1 MVMRI
6 SENIKFSTIVDNMFK
21 SQDSYNKL
29 AEKIASLKEINRPSD
44 DPIGMNRVLNL
55 RESRASVEQYTR
67 NMDGC
72 ESWLTITESKLS
84 AAGDL
89 LIKAREVAVAQST
102 ATASA
107 EMRNAEAGTVQ
118 QLIDEMLA
126 LANSKYEG
134 RYLFSGAKTGEEPFS
149 SSVGSAAIGTAA
161 AADGNTFDGDVT
173 SSGTYTGSVNKT
185 YVVKI
190 TDWDNVTETATYDV
204 SDDGGTSWISTGK
217 TFILPDGGSVDT
229 GAGDI
234 GDGIVL
240 TFDDTGAADPELADG
255 DIFYVHALAAGYY
268 NGNGEEMSVNIG
280 EGTSFAYSISGEAAF
295 TDKGEGSVEIF
306 EVLNELKTALEN
318 NDPDG
323 IASCLDGLKDA
334 SDQISKNISRCGA
347 RMNRLEI
354 AKNNMADMEMDLTGL
369 ISKVE
374 DADISEIITKL
385 AMKEIVL
392 KASYSVASRIGN
404 LTILDFLR

>member
-6 SENIKFSTIVDNMFK
+6 SENIKFNTIVDNMFK

-67 NMDGC
+67 NMNGC

-89 LIKAREVAVAQST
+89 LIRAREVAVAQST

-107 EMRNAEAGTVQ
+107 EMRSAEAGTVQ
-118 QLIDEMLA
+118 QLIDEMLS
-126 LANSKYEG
+126 LANSKYDG
-134 RYLFSGAKTGEEPFS
+134 KYLFSGAKTGEEPFS
-149 SSVGSAAIGTAA
+149 SSRRSTAEIGTAIEA
-161 AADGNTFDGDVT
+161 EGNGDFDGTVT
-173 SSGTYTGSVNKT
+173 SGGVYSGTENGT

-190 TDWDNVTETATYDV
+190 VAGGTLADATYKV
-204 SDDGGTSWISTGK
+204 SDDGGKNWSEGTPAFGA
-217 TFILPDGGSVDT
+217 LVDDAAT
-229 GAGDI
+229 I
-234 GDGIVL
+234 TLGDGVEL
-240 TFDDTGAADPELADG
+240 TFTKESDADHYLAKD
-255 DIFYVHALAAGYY
+255 DIFYVQALAPGYY
-268 NGNGEEMSVNIG
+268 NGNGEELSVNIG
-280 EGTSFAYSISGEAAF
+280 EGTPFAYSISGEAAF
-295 TDKGEGSVEIF
+295 TDKGEGNVEIF
-306 EVLNELKTALEN
+306 SILNKLKDALDN
-318 NDPDG
+318 NEPDT
-323 IASCLDGLKDA
+323 IASCLDDLKAA
-334 SDQISKNISRCGA
+334 SDQIIKNISKCGA

-369 ISKVE
+369 ISEVE
-374 DADISEIITKL
+374 DADVSEIITKF
-385 AMKEIVL
+385 AMKEIAL
-392 KASYSVASRIGN
+392 KASYTAASRIGN

>member
-6 SENIKFSTIVDNMFK
+6 SENIKFNTIVDNMFK

-55 RESRASVEQYTR
+55 RESRASVEQYTK
-67 NMDGC
+67 NIDGC

-89 LIKAREVAVAQST
+89 LVKAREITVAQST

-107 EMRNAEAGTVQ
+107 ESRNSEAGTVQ
-118 QLIDEMLA
+118 QLIDEMLT

-134 RYLFSGAKTGEEPFS
+134 RYLFSGAKTGEEPFLS
-149 SSVGSAAIGTAA
+149 SGRSDGEIGTVTQ
-161 AADGNTFDGDVT
+161 DSENTFGGDVDVT
-173 SSGTYTGSVNKT
+173 SVPEDYSGDVNKT

-190 TDWDNVTETATYDV
+190 VTGGVLGVAEYQV
-204 SDDGGTSWISTGK
+204 SSLGGKEDSWSSPPHTTVPANGKITPGDDIELTFTVTGDE
-217 TFILPDGGSVDT
+217 LA
-229 GAGDI
+229 AGD
-234 GDGIVL
+234 
-240 TFDDTGAADPELADG
+240 F
-255 DIFYVHALAAGYY
+255 FYFHASTAGYY
-268 NGNGEEMSVNIG
+268 NGNGEEMSVNVG
-280 EGTSFAYSISGEAAF
+280 EGAPFTYSISGEAVF
-295 TDKGEGSVEIF
+295 TDKGEGSVDVF
-306 EVLNELKTALEN
+306 GTLNDLKGFLET

-323 IASCLDGLKDA
+323 IASCLDSLKDS

-354 AKNNMADMEMDLTGL
+354 AKNNLTDMDLDLAGL
-369 ISKVE
+369 ISE
-374 DADISEIITKL
+374 AEEADVSELITRL

-404 LTILDFLR
+404 LTIIDFLR

>member
-6 SENIKFSTIVDNMFK
+6 SENIKFNTIVDNMFK

-29 AEKIASLKEINRPSD
+29 AEKTASLKEINRPSD
-44 DPIGMNRVLNL
+44 DSIGMSRVLNL
-55 RESRASVEQYTR
+55 RESRASVKQYTR
-67 NMDGC
+67 NMNGC

-102 ATASA
+102 ATAFVETRS
-107 EMRNAEAGTVQ
+107 AEAGTVQ
-118 QLIDEMLA
+118 QLIDEMLS
-126 LANSKYEG
+126 LANSKYDG
-134 RYLFSGAKTGEEPFS
+134 KYLFSGAKTEEEPFLS
-149 SSVGSAAIGTAA
+149 SERTAAIGPAA

-204 SDDGGTSWISTGK
+204 SDNGGTSWISTGK

-240 TFDDTGAADPELADG
+240 TFDDTGSADPELAAG
-255 DIFYVHALAAGYY
+255 DIFYVHAFAPGYY
-268 NGNGEEMSVNIG
+268 SGNGEEMSVNVG
-280 EGTSFAYSISGEAAF
+280 EGTPFAYSISGEAAF
-295 TDKGEGSVEIF
+295 TNKGEGNVEILD
-306 EVLNELKTALEN
+306 VLDKLKDALANNE
-318 NDPDG
+318 PDT
-323 IASCLDGLKDA
+323 IASCLDDLKAA
-334 SDQISKNISRCGA
+334 SDQISKNISKCGV

-354 AKNNMADMEMDLTGL
+354 AKNNMADMEMDLAGL
-369 ISKVE
+369 ISEVE
-374 DADISEIITKL
+374 DADISEITTKL
-385 AMKEIVL
+385 AMKEIAL
-392 KASYSVASRIGN
+392 KASYTVASRIGN

>member
-6 SENIKFSTIVDNMFK
+6 SENIKFNTIVNNMFK

-55 RESRASVEQYTR
+55 RESRASVEQYIR
-67 NMDGC
+67 NINGC
-72 ESWLTITESKLS
+72 ESRLTITESKLS

-102 ATASA
+102 ATSSA
-107 EMRNAEAGTVQ
+107 EMRSAEAGTVQ
-118 QLIDEMLA
+118 QLIDEMLT

-134 RYLFSGAKTGEEPFS
+134 RYLFSGAKTEEAPFS
-149 SSVGSAAIGTAA
+149 SSVRSAAVNDPVE
-161 AADGNTFDGDVT
+161 ADGNGFGGTVDVISVPAEYSGD
-173 SSGTYTGSVNKT
+173 VNKT

-190 TDWDNVTETATYDV
+190 VKGGALGTAEYQVSSLGGEADSSWSTAAVVPANGEITLGDEIDLDFDV
-204 SDDGGTSWISTGK
+204 VSAD
-217 TFILPDGGSVDT
+217 L
-229 GAGDI
+229 
-234 GDGIVL
+234 
-240 TFDDTGAADPELADG
+240 AAD
-255 DIFYVHALAAGYY
+255 DIFYVQAFAAGYY
-268 NGNGEEMSVNIG
+268 NGNSEEMSVNVG
-280 EGTSFAYSISGEAAF
+280 EGAPFTYSISGEAVF
-295 TDKGEGSVEIF
+295 TDKGEGSVDVF
-306 EVLNELKTALEN
+306 GTLNDLKTALEN
-318 NDPDG
+318 NDADG
-323 IASCLDGLKDA
+323 IASCLDGLKDS

-354 AKNNMADMEMDLTGL
+354 AKNNLTDMDLDLAGL
-369 ISKVE
+369 ISE
-374 DADISEIITKL
+374 AEEADVSELITRL

-404 LTILDFLR
+404 LTIIDFLR